1 MNKLKIML
9 HLAHFNVHVFSFQI
23 ELQPIEN
30 VYPNLGKVSSVP
42 VHECDI
48 DEIECRF
55 DDLNEA
61 QRLVSVYITNG
72 GVLDGEMKEFRSKV
86 SKILRTFRSAIS
98 SLEQEK
104 VRQCL
109 EVYEKALSKED
120 YEGKFAA
127 HWRELL
133 KKKVRHKLSLSKTD
147 VHVKT

>member
-1 MNKLKIML
+1 
-9 HLAHFNVHVFSFQI
+9 
-23 ELQPIEN
+23 
-30 VYPNLGKVSSVP
+30 
-42 VHECDI
+42 
-48 DEIECRF
+48 
-55 DDLNEA
+55 
-61 QRLVSVYITNG
+61 
-72 GVLDGEMKEFRSKV
+72 MKEFRSKV

>member
-1 MNKLKIML
+1 M
-9 HLAHFNVHVFSFQI
+9 
-23 ELQPIEN
+23 
-30 VYPNLGKVSSVP
+30 SSVP
-42 VHECDI
+42 VLECEINDI
-48 DEIECRF
+48 VCRF

-72 GVLDGEMKEFRSKV
+72 GVLDGEMKEFLSEV

-104 VRQCL
+104 VTQCID
-109 EVYEKALSKED
+109 VYEKALNRED

-127 HWRELL
+127 YWRELL
-133 KKKVRHKLSLSKTD
+133 KKKVSHKLSLSKSD

>member
-42 VHECDI
+42 VDECDI

-104 VRQCL
+104 VTQCL
-109 EVYEKALSKED
+109 EVYEKALNRED

-133 KKKVRHKLSLSKTD
+133 KKKVRHKLS
-147 VHVKT
+147 